1 MIDLYY
7 VGVVNHKSDFGSDQ
21 MAFVKADH
29 MIPGSVVE
37 FRIRETSHLGKVIS
51 TSLISKGSD
60 DEAELYANTKVYD
73 AEAVYH
79 RCWVKEPEKE
89 EEENA

>member
-1 MIDLYY
+1 MRDLYY
-7 VGVVNHKSDFGSDQ
+7 VGVVKYKRELGVDQ

-60 DEAELYANTKVYD
+60 DEAELYANTKIYD

-79 RCWVKEPEKE
+79 RCWAKEPEKG